1 MEEASNMDSSHT
13 SSKSKFFDK
22 EMFKALLTMKDMVQE
37 LWKDREE
44 SIVLQEQLMAM
55 KEEKD
60 QLLEKLHEMETQ
72 LHEAKET
79 LTKYM
84 HEHEVCNVSL
94 SSNSSQEECFG
105 VFENHTRGIGSK
117 LLLKM
122 GYEGKGLG
130 KHAQGIVEPIVV
142 EERPKYCG
150 LGYERIDGANS
161 KVEKTREKVPRTN
174 FVSSSPPQEGYKGES
189 SRTFVESS
197 ISSACKTCVQD
208 ECKCV
213 KQKSCDS
220 HEDKNRFVGLQK
232 RACNSSNSP
241 PQRGDKGEC
250 SRYKSAYNSVAF
262 DYVKHDKFACKNGR
276 KSPCTYCGLYN
287 HHVSKCWKRLTT
299 FRKLSKQRQLEK
311 SMQKICTHCQKRGHL
326 IDQCWTLHPTTHPQ
340 HKKQLD
346 KKIGKNG
353 RGDSIIDV
361 SQDDSQEDDFQQKN
375 SPLSWLGKKWLD
387 FLSK

>member
-13 SSKSKFFDK
+13 SSKSQFFDK

-60 QLLEKLHEMETQ
+60 QLLEKLQQMKNQ

-105 VFENHTRGIGSK
+105 VFENHTKGIGSK

-130 KHAQGIVEPIVV
+130 KHAQGIVDPIVV

-161 KVEKTREKVPRTN
+161 KVEETNEKVPRTN
-174 FVSSSPPQEGYKGES
+174 FVSSSPPQEGFKGES
-189 SRTFVESS
+189 SRTFVEIS
-197 ISSACKTCVQD
+197 IS
-208 ECKCV
+208 
-213 KQKSCDS
+213 
-220 HEDKNRFVGLQK
+220 
-232 RACNSSNSP
+232 
-241 PQRGDKGEC
+241 
-250 SRYKSAYNSVAF
+250 
-262 DYVKHDKFACKNGR
+262 
-276 KSPCTYCGLYN
+276 
-287 HHVSKCWKRLTT
+287 
-299 FRKLSKQRQLEK
+299 
-311 SMQKICTHCQKRGHL
+311 
-326 IDQCWTLHPTTHPQ
+326 
-340 HKKQLD
+340 
-346 KKIGKNG
+346 
-353 RGDSIIDV
+353 
-361 SQDDSQEDDFQQKN
+361 
-375 SPLSWLGKKWLD
+375 
-387 FLSK
+387 

>member
-1 MEEASNMDSSHT
+1 MEEASNIGSSHI

-22 EMFKALLTMKDMVQE
+22 EMLKEILTMRYLMKEMCE
-37 LWKDREE
+37 DRNE
-44 SIVLQEQLMAM
+44 SISLEEQLMAM
-55 KEEKD
+55 KKEKD
-60 QLLEKLHEMETQ
+60 QLLQSLHEMETQ
-72 LHEAKET
+72 LHEEKET

-84 HEHEVCNVSL
+84 HEHKVCNVSL
-94 SSNSSQEECFG
+94 STNSSQDECFC
-105 VFENHTRGIGSK
+105 VFENHTREIGSK

-122 GYEGKGLG
+122 GYEGRGLG
-130 KHAQGIVEPIVV
+130 KHAQGIVETIVV

-150 LGYERIDGANS
+150 LGYERRNGENS
-161 KVEKTREKVPRTN
+161 KVEETREKVPRTN

-189 SRTFVESS
+189 SIPPTCN
-197 ISSACKTCVQD
+197 ACVQY

-220 HEDKNRFVGLQK
+220 DEDKNTVDGLQR

-250 SRYKSAYNSVAF
+250 SRYNFAYHSVAF
-262 DYVKHDKFACKNGR
+262 DYVKHDKFVCKNGR
-276 KSPCTYCGLYN
+276 KNPCTYCGLYN
-287 HHVSKCWKRLTT
+287 HHVSKCWKRLTA
-299 FRKLSKQRQLEK
+299 FRKLYKQRQREK
-311 SMQKICTHCQKRGHL
+311 RMQKICTHCQKRGHL

-340 HKKQLD
+340 HKKQMD
-346 KKIGKNG
+346 KEIGKNES
-353 RGDSIIDV
+353 GDSIIDV
-361 SQDDSQEDDFQQKN
+361 SQDDSQEDDFQRKK